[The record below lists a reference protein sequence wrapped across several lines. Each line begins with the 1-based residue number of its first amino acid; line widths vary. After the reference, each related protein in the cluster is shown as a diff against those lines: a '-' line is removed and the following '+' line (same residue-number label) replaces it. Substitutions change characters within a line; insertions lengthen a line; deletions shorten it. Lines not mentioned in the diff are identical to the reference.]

1 MKNDQIEKY
10 WTFSSPVKFTSK
22 EKYLN
27 TGCVIDSSD
36 FEVKILFCE
45 ILTLEFGRYQVSQ
58 QHEKFNYLYV
68 NIAFKAK
75 TF

>member
-1 MKNDQIEKY
+1 MPILEIHCSDKPQENRTAYAMKNDQIEKY

-22 EKYLN
+22 EKYPN

-45 ILTLEFGRYQVSQ
+45 ILTLEFGRY
-58 QHEKFNYLYV
+58 
-68 NIAFKAK
+68 
-75 TF
+75 